1 MSAFSQ
7 AINNDDAADDDDYN
21 EDADGGSGGG
31 DADLRWNKRETD
43 FWLHI
48 TQISVHRCDAGVI
61 SKHQEL
67 LKTQFIQPRGWSK
80 LANRHCEWPIVLCP
94 DVDGDLAGDV

>member
-43 FWLHI
+43 F
-48 TQISVHRCDAGVI
+48 
-61 SKHQEL
+61 
-67 LKTQFIQPRGWSK
+67 
-80 LANRHCEWPIVLCP
+80 
-94 DVDGDLAGDV
+94 